1 MRIAGLAVN
10 MVTPK
15 RPALR
20 LCILDDDGGNAAV
33 SHAEEISADDVDIVE
48 QLFAVARG
56 VESRLKGLSVDRVIV
71 RRADVPTVASKK
83 DAPRIR
89 LLTEGAAAGASRA
102 VVAETR
108 LARGVELARWYGQA
122 KNDLDAAA
130 VALVASGGMHSKYAD
145 AAAAAL
151 AGFQAP

>member
-1 MRIAGLAVN
+1 VRIAGIAVN

-20 LCILDDDGGNAAV
+20 LCILDDVGGNAAV
-33 SHAEEISADDVDIVE
+33 THTEEISADDVDIVE

-56 VESRLKGLSVDRVIV
+56 VESRLKSLSVDRVIV

-89 LLTEGAAAGASRA
+89 LLTEGAAVGASRA
-102 VVAETR
+102 AVVDTR
-108 LARGVELARWYGQA
+108 LGMGVELAHWYGQA
-122 KNDLDAAA
+122 KNQLDASAA
-130 VALVASGGMHSKYAD
+130 SLVAAAGMHSKYGE

>member
-1 MRIAGLAVN
+1 VRVAGIAVE
-10 MVTPK
+10 MVKSK

-20 LCILDDDGGNAAV
+20 LCVLDDGGGNPTV
-33 SHAEEISADDVDIVE
+33 TQAEEISADDVDVVE
-48 QLFAVARG
+48 QVFTVARG
-56 VESRLKGLSVDRVIV
+56 VESRLKGLTVDRVVV

-89 LLTEGAAAGASRA
+89 LLTEGAAVGAARA
-102 VVAETR
+102 AIRDTR
-108 LARGVELARWYGQA
+108 LAMGVELAHWYRRP
-122 KNDLDAAA
+122 KNALDTAAA
-130 VALVASGGMHSKYAD
+130 GLVAAAGKHAKYGE